1 MNRPFFT
8 SINATDYKL
17 YPPLRLFYALRAVL
31 FSLIVLIVLAGA
43 LRGVSAHPVFDQSGQ
58 DDPPYEAKNVELV
71 AQYGGMATDLVM
83 RDHFVFLATS
93 HRFLV
98 VDVSQPQSPQMIA
111 ASPPFG
117 DTPWSI
123 ALADNWLLVPAG
135 MDGLWIFDVQDPYHP
150 AAVAHLPSRDFSL
163 DAAMWKNLLFLADSQ
178 GGLQIFDASD
188 FENPREIGTYG
199 ETIREVEIAGDYLI
213 VLSDKNVDILDLS
226 DPAKPQ
232 VIWRTMLSGDVF
244 DIRVHGNYLLIPE
257 WNKRVQI
264 WDIRNPQWPVWQA
277 SISVPAAAFTGGM
290 GEHIWIDGWKSLYV
304 FDLSNPARPQQI
316 SRFELDGSIQNA
328 VYKDGLLYAADYF
341 GRMRVLDYSDPKQPV
356 EVGEVKMPGILRYAE
371 MEKGYLYAADEL
383 SIKTI
388 DLSNIRRPQLVYDF
402 GIGGNQTA
410 SKTVEAWENYLVAAE
425 DGSIGFLI
433 FDVSDP
439 ANPVQITHDKNPFSY
454 SDFSVRQNYLIGVH
468 YRGLAIFDIS
478 DVSQPV
484 FLTTYPLSGVLEAV
498 VLDERVVLLTK
509 YGLRMIDISDPKQ
522 IRMLASDNSFSD
534 GEDLALFKNMAF
546 VADSRKG
553 VLIYDL
559 SDPTALRLI
568 NTITTPDNADCVEVS
583 GRYAFVCRWRDLG
596 NYRFFGGFAVYDI
609 RDPADPI
616 EVGYFMSN
624 GLVFIHNL
632 ISKGDYLIATQA
644 HSGLVIYR
652 FKNPLYTLNTRT
664 ILKKGDVFIE

>member
-1 MNRPFFT
+1 M
-8 SINATDYKL
+8 NATDTKL
-17 YPPLRLFYALRAVL
+17 YQPLRFLHSLRTVL
-31 FSLIVLIVLAGA
+31 FSLIVLVTLACTPD
-43 LRGVSAHPVFDQSGQ
+43 GVSAHPVFDQTGQ
-58 DDPPYEAKNVELV
+58 DDPPYEAKNVDLV

-93 HRFLV
+93 HRFWV
-98 VDVSQPQSPQMIA
+98 VDVSQPQTPQVIA
-111 ASPPFG
+111 ASPAFG

-123 ALADNWLLVPAG
+123 TLVDNWLLVPAG
-135 MDGLWIFDVQDPYHP
+135 VDGLWIFDVQDPYHP
-150 AAVAHLPSRDFSL
+150 SAVAHLPSREFSL
-163 DAAMWKNLLFLADSQ
+163 DAAMGKNFLLLADSK
-178 GGLQIFDASD
+178 GGLRIFDASD
-188 FENPREIGTYG
+188 FEKLREIGTYG
-199 ETIREVEIAGDYLI
+199 ETIRGVEIAGDYLI

-257 WNKRVQI
+257 RNKRVQI
-264 WDIRNPQWPVWQA
+264 WDIRNPKWPVWQA
-277 SISVPAAAFTGGM
+277 SISVPAATYTGGM
-290 GEHIWIDGWKSLYV
+290 GEYIWIDGWKSVYV

-316 SRFELDGSIQNA
+316 SRFELDGSVQNA
-328 VYKDGLLYAADYF
+328 VYEDGLLYVADYF
-341 GRMRVLDYSDPKQPV
+341 GRMRVWDYSDPKQPV

-388 DLSNIRRPQLVYDF
+388 DLSNIRQPQMVYDF
-402 GIGGNQTA
+402 GMGGNQTA

-433 FDVSDP
+433 FDISDP
-439 ANPVQITHDKNPFSY
+439 ANPVQIAHDKNPFYY
-454 SDFSVRQNYLIGVH
+454 SDFAVWQNYLIGVH

-484 FLTTYPLSGVLEAV
+484 FLTTYPLSRVLEAA
-498 VLDERVVLLTK
+498 VLDERLVLLTK
-509 YGLRMIDISDPKQ
+509 YGMRVIDISDPNQ
-522 IRMLASDNSFSD
+522 IRMLASDNSFRN

-553 VLIYDL
+553 VLLYDL

-568 NTITTPDNADCVEVS
+568 STIATPDNVSCVEVS

-616 EVGYFMSN
+616 EVGYFMSK
-624 GLVFIHNL
+624 GVTGIHNL
-632 ISKGDYLIATQA
+632 ISKGDYLIATQS
-644 HSGLVIYR
+644 HDGLVIYR
-652 FKNPLYTLNTRT
+652 FKNPLYALNTRT
-664 ILKKGDVFIE
+664 ILKKGDVFIQ